1 MPTLKPYVYVPSFLI
16 LAFFN
21 ISPISIEVFEFLVY
35 YGWYVRDKDYQMY
48 EEILPK
54 IIQWIKDNYDKIP
67 YLDNS
72 NEYYR
77 ICITP
82 NNAFELS
89 VWSTSHSDRKYSYKK
104 RIVLSSND
112 D

>member
-1 MPTLKPYVYVPSFLI
+1 MKRAVNTYLI
-16 LAFFN
+16 IPGNNDFRPQYNTDLL
-21 ISPISIEVFEFLVY
+21 EFVVY

-48 EEILPK
+48 EEVLPK

-77 ICITP
+77 IAITP
-82 NNAFELS
+82 TNAFELS

>member
-1 MPTLKPYVYVPSFLI
+1 MKRAVNTYLI
-16 LAFFN
+16 IPGNNDFRPQYNTDLL
-21 ISPISIEVFEFLVY
+21 EFVVY
-35 YGWYVRDKDYQMY
+35 YSWWIRDKDHQMY

-82 NNAFELS
+82 NNTFELS
-89 VWSTSHSDRKYSYKK
+89 VWSTSHNDRKYSYKK